1 VKSQGKGK
9 RGGAKQPTNTVSRIN
24 SVTHNS
30 RHLKQIA
37 KACSSVGRRDLQANA
52 LARYSK
58 VHAALLN
65 INKPVAAAASLR
77 GKRGLGVAP
86 GVFRVHLDI
95 SDKAKRIHKKH
106 EAVRCTPRPRQSQRT
121 ITWTLLTT
129 FCLQNIFMSLAFDL
143 FLLIMPLHDLTVV
156 FRLPPRHPSKRVVLD
171 LQRYVG
177 WVGSKFFGKCKPILM
192 LPMFIATPG

>member
-1 VKSQGKGK
+1 M
-9 RGGAKQPTNTVSRIN
+9 
-24 SVTHNS
+24 THNS

-37 KACSSVGRRDLQANA
+37 KACSSVGRLDLQANA

-106 EAVRCTPRPRQSQRT
+106 EAVR
-121 ITWTLLTT
+121 
-129 FCLQNIFMSLAFDL
+129 
-143 FLLIMPLHDLTVV
+143 
-156 FRLPPRHPSKRVVLD
+156 
-171 LQRYVG
+171 
-177 WVGSKFFGKCKPILM
+177 
-192 LPMFIATPG
+192 